1 MKVYLKR
8 IIITSV
14 ITVLPM
20 LMGILLW
27 NKMPDTIATHWG
39 SGNEAN
45 GWSSKPF
52 AVFGM
57 PLILT
62 LLHLICVGITLNDP
76 KKKNISQ
83 KMLSLIF
90 WIIPVVSWLVC
101 AIMYGTAAGMK
112 VNIGMVT
119 NIIIGILFM
128 VVGNYIPK
136 SKQSYTV
143 GIKLP
148 WTLASTENWN
158 KTSRLA
164 GKLWIVGGILFIINA
179 FLLYSGVLFIVIL
192 LMAVIPAVYSFCRYK
207 KGT

>member
-1 MKVYLKR
+1 
-8 IIITSV
+8 
-14 ITVLPM
+14 
-20 LMGILLW
+20 
-27 NKMPDTIATHWG
+27 
-39 SGNEAN
+39 
-45 GWSSKPF
+45 
-52 AVFGM
+52 
-57 PLILT
+57 
-62 LLHLICVGITLNDP
+62 
-76 KKKNISQ
+76 
-83 KMLSLIF
+83 
-90 WIIPVVSWLVC
+90 
-101 AIMYGTAAGMK
+101 MYGTAAGMK

-192 LMAVIPAVYSFCRYK
+192 LMAVIPAVYSFCLYK
-207 KGT
+207 KGI

>member
-1 MKVYLKR
+1 MKVSLKR

-101 AIMYGTAAGMK
+101 AIMYGTAAVMK

-192 LMAVIPAVYSFCRYK
+192 LMAVIPAVYSFCLYK
-207 KGT
+207 KGI